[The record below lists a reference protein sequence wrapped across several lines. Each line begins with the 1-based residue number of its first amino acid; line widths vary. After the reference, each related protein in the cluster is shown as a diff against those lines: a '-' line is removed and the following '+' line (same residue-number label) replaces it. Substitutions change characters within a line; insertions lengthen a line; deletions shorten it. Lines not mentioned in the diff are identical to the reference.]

1 MSRTVELVPDAAPE
15 VVDPAVLGRTSVRD
29 VKKVAAKSQ
38 SKEPQMA
45 ALTRILGD
53 HVRDIFPEEFREAVT
68 KSYTFWREHPDSYL
82 DTLFDTAQERDDTL
96 TVLRAY
102 AECAPDGPWSIRTQ
116 ANDNPKMLCWR
127 VQNRFRRN
135 TSSEDSE

>member
-1 MSRTVELVPDAAPE
+1 MT
-15 VVDPAVLGRTSVRD
+15 
-29 VKKVAAKSQ
+29 
-38 SKEPQMA
+38 

-116 ANDNPKMLCWR
+116 SNNDPKMLCWR